1 MLIFPLDKPGQDMR
15 RYRYLQKDNHQVSYD
30 WMLLSI
36 GCLKVCHVKVA
47 PQGSHSPEQQEL
59 SKVLYGLFRL
69 SGLKQVFVT
78 SVTRE
83 Q

>member
-1 MLIFPLDKPGQDMR
+1 MR

-36 GCLKVCHVKVA
+36 GHLNVCHVKVA

-69 SGLKQVFVT
+69 
-78 SVTRE
+78 
-83 Q
+83 